1 MPALDL
7 ARLHFPPSDL
17 PEADAREN
25 STRSIQPEEGLV
37 RRSVRRTLQDQKSLY
52 LAPFKPS
59 NFKWDLLVLGS
70 FGALLATD
78 RRIEKHLPGGN
89 VNLYSNISNV
99 AIGTLSGALTATWIY
114 GFKTNN
120 SKAKDM
126 GYLEL
131 ETLVNTFLIYT
142 PMQLIGA
149 RQRPGEGNGMGD
161 FGKHHSV
168 NTSFPAG
175 HAMFTW
181 AMASTVAH
189 EYPKPWVKILAY
201 GAATAVTGGRLL
213 GRNHWASDTL
223 LGSALGYFIGSHV
236 FHTRCNPEFS
246 TACHRSSDEE

>member
-1 MPALDL
+1 M
-7 ARLHFPPSDL
+7 
-17 PEADAREN
+17 
-25 STRSIQPEEGLV
+25 
-37 RRSVRRTLQDQKSLY
+37 RRTLQDQKSLY

-78 RRIEKHLPGGN
+78 RRIETHLPGGN
-89 VNLYSNISNV
+89 LNFYSNVSNV

-161 FGKHHSV
+161 FGKHHAI

-175 HAMFTW
+175 HAMFSW

-189 EYPKPWVKILAY
+189 QYPKPWVKILAY

-213 GRNHWASDTL
+213 GHNHWASDSL
-223 LGSALGYFIGSHV
+223 IGSALGYFIGSHV

-246 TACHRSSDEE
+246 TACHRSSDE

>member
-1 MPALDL
+1 MPE
-7 ARLHFPPSDL
+7 SDG
-17 PEADAREN
+17 PEN
-25 STRSIQPEEGLV
+25 PTSSIQPEEGLV

-78 RRIEKHLPGGN
+78 RRIETHLPGGN
-89 VNLYSNISNV
+89 LNFYSNVSNV

-161 FGKHHSV
+161 FGKHHAI

-175 HAMFTW
+175 HAMFSW

-189 EYPKPWVKILAY
+189 QYPKPWVKILAY
-201 GAATAVTGGRLL
+201 GAATTVTGGRLL

-236 FHTRCNPEFS
+236 FHTRCSPEFS
-246 TACHRSSDEE
+246 TACHRSSDE

>member
-1 MPALDL
+1 MSLKRWIFGFFLLALLSFLPCTAFSQASSGLSLQHAVVAMPALDL
-7 ARLHFPPSDL
+7 VRLHWPATDL
-17 PEADAREN
+17 LEADAPEN
-25 STRSIQPEEGLV
+25 STKSIQPEEGLV

-78 RRIEKHLPGGN
+78 RRIERHLPGGN

-142 PMQLIGA
+142 LMQLIGA
-149 RQRPGEGNGMGD
+149 RQRPGVRG
-161 FGKHHSV
+161 
-168 NTSFPAG
+168 
-175 HAMFTW
+175 
-181 AMASTVAH
+181 
-189 EYPKPWVKILAY
+189 
-201 GAATAVTGGRLL
+201 
-213 GRNHWASDTL
+213 
-223 LGSALGYFIGSHV
+223 
-236 FHTRCNPEFS
+236 
-246 TACHRSSDEE
+246 